1 MKTLIHE
8 RVEQCRAGT
17 NKTAICRV
25 ASGWVVLGD
34 VQFLVGYS
42 LLLPDPVVLDLNS
55 LDSAARAQYLSDMVH
70 IGDAL
75 LEATDAYRI
84 NYETLGNTEAAL
96 HTHIFPRYMS
106 EEASLRSGP
115 AWFYDW
121 ENATRFDLERDQDL
135 MNRIGDNLRQRGVV
149 SRKDDERR
157 V

>member
-55 LDSAARAQYLSDMVH
+55 LQPHPV
-70 IGDAL
+70 
-75 LEATDAYRI
+75 
-84 NYETLGNTEAAL
+84 
-96 HTHIFPRYMS
+96 
-106 EEASLRSGP
+106 P
-115 AWFYDW
+115 A
-121 ENATRFDLERDQDL
+121 
-135 MNRIGDNLRQRGVV
+135 
-149 SRKDDERR
+149 
-157 V
+157 